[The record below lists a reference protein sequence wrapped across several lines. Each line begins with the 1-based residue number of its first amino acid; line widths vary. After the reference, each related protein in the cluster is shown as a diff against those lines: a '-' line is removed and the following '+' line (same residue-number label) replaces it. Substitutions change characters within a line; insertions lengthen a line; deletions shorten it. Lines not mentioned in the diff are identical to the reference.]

1 MVFEV
6 AFFLLPANRRELPN
20 TAPVVFLLRD
30 SGGPGCGLC
39 SGLSVFPGL
48 VQLLL
53 IAAQTAF
60 AAAGDAPQPD

>member
-20 TAPVVFLLRD
+20 TAPVVFLLRG

-48 VQLLL
+48 AQLLL
-53 IAAQTAF
+53 IAARTAL
-60 AAAGDAPQPD
+60 AASGDAPHLD